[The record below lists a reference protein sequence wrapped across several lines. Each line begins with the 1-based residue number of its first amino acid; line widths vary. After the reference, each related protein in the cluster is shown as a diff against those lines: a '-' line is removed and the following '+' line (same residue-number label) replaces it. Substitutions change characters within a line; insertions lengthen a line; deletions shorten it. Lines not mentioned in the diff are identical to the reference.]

1 VTDVAPGTLQ
11 LFVDFV
17 PPTGQKLDKR
27 YGDPTQLTV
36 SASPEELVVQ
46 GAGAAQG
53 LERTLELAE
62 GFTEGVLH
70 VSVRAAACDGDP
82 LTGELPEHAACH
94 VYQQDW
100 GIPIRLVDGAGSQL
114 TLGLR
119 ATR

>member
-1 VTDVAPGTLQ
+1 MS
-11 LFVDFV
+11 VDFV
-17 PPTGQKLDKR
+17 PPTGQKFDKR

-36 SASPEELVVQ
+36 SASPERLLRS

-53 LERTLELAE
+53 LERTLEFADDVA
-62 GFTEGVLH
+62 EGVLH

-82 LTGELPEHAACH
+82 ITGELPEHAACH

-100 GIPIRLVDGAGSQL
+100 GIPVSLVEGGQREL

-119 ATR
+119 ATS